1 MIDINIGTLALLAL
15 IIRVVGTIIFIF
27 VLIHQIRLRLKK
39 GNDDLNSFR
48 DLLII
53 LTTLPLLFNF
63 IAIYNNFLVA
73 NFGELNEVLNSFVFV
88 LSAIAS
94 TATAIV
100 LLLIYRKK

>member
-15 IIRVVGTIIFIF
+15 IIRLIGALIFIF
-27 VLIHQIRLRLKK
+27 VLIHQLKLRLKN
-39 GNDDLNSFR
+39 GNDDLNGFR

-53 LTTLPLLFNF
+53 LTAMPLLFNF
-63 IAIYNNFLVA
+63 IAIYNNFLIF
-73 NFGELNEVLNSFVFV
+73 NSGEQNELINSISFVFGAV
-88 LSAIAS
+88 AS